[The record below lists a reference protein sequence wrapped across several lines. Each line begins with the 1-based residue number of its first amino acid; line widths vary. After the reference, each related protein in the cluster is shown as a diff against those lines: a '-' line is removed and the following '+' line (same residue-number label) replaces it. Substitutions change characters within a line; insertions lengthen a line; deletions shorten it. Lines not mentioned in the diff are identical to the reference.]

1 MPGKA
6 AFCAD
11 TPVKFT
17 KDVYKRQTIRSA
29 DRILVLDGEGISEE
43 GTHEQ
48 LLARKG
54 EYWRLWTG
62 AQKLHE
68 ETI

>member
-1 MPGKA
+1 MGQSLA
-6 AFCAD
+6 RLARGRTSLTIAHRL
-11 TPVKFT
+11 T
-17 KDVYKRQTIRSA
+17 TIRSA
-29 DRILVLDGEGISEE
+29 DRILVLDGEGIAEE

-54 EYWRLWTG
+54 EYWRLWMG